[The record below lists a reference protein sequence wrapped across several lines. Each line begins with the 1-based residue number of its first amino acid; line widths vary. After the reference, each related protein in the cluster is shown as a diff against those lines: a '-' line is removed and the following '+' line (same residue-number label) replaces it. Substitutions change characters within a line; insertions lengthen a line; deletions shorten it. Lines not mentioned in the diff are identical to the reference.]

1 MARAAAAAAVP
12 AGQADD
18 FGSASGDGTRNSPT
32 MAAAAAAACPPGR
45 QVWAGRRQHDRYGQ
59 VVSPKILLQ

>member
-1 MARAAAAAAVP
+1 VARAAAAAAVP

-18 FGSASGDGTRNSPT
+18 FGSASGDGTRTSPT
-32 MAAAAAAACPPGR
+32 TAAAACPPGR
-45 QVWAGRRQHDRYGQ
+45 QVWTGRRQHDRYGQ